1 MAKQPDKTKAKGTAD
16 AKKPFRR
23 RSTQRASRVASSLV
37 TPALRSK
44 GFAQAEVVTRWAY
57 IVGPELAESTLPV
70 GLRFPRGDRMGAT
83 LTVRCESA
91 FAPLLSHKAGR
102 VIEMVN
108 SFFGYQAVAKLDVKQ
123 GPLPRQPR
131 KMPYEKRALGQKEAD
146 QLRSLVGEGEL
157 SPLQEA
163 VKSLGEYVL
172 SEAREAGRRP
182 DKK

>member
-1 MAKQPDKTKAKGTAD
+1 MAKQPDKTSAKGKTD
-16 AKKPFRR
+16 DKKPFRR
-23 RSTQRASRVASSLV
+23 RSTQRASRVASALV
-37 TPALRSK
+37 TPALRAK

-70 GLRFPRGDRMGAT
+70 SLRFPRGDRMGAT

-108 SFFGYQAVAKLDVKQ
+108 SFFGYQAVAKLEVKQ

-131 KMPYEKRALGQKEAD
+131 KMPYEKRALGEKEAN

-172 SEAREAGRRP
+172 SEAREAGQKP
-182 DKK
+182 GKK